1 MLSPDALQD
10 YSAQGFLSPLDLLS
24 PDKAV
29 DYRRRLEKFEEQRG
43 GPLSGNFRHKMH
55 LLLVWVDELMRTPT
69 LLDAVESILGPDIL
83 CWNSNFFIKEAH
95 SPDYVSWHQDAT
107 YWGLGTENVVSAW
120 VALSD
125 SSVNSGCMRV
135 SPGSHQQQLHHIDT
149 DSPDNIVARGQEI
162 FPPIDESTAINI
174 ELRPGQF
181 SLHNVLIA
189 HASKPNQSDD
199 RRIGLAFRYT
209 ATSVR
214 QHEKFKDSAALV
226 RGSDSYGHFIAEPRP
241 RENMQTDMIDLHN
254 TVTTQ

>member
-107 YWGLGTENVVSAW
+107 YWGLGTENVVSAC
-120 VALSD
+120 V
-125 SSVNSGCMRV
+125 SVLV
-135 SPGSHQQQLHHIDT
+135 
-149 DSPDNIVARGQEI
+149 
-162 FPPIDESTAINI
+162 
-174 ELRPGQF
+174 
-181 SLHNVLIA
+181 
-189 HASKPNQSDD
+189 
-199 RRIGLAFRYT
+199 
-209 ATSVR
+209 ATSNNC
-214 QHEKFKDSAALV
+214 
-226 RGSDSYGHFIAEPRP
+226 I
-241 RENMQTDMIDLHN
+241 T
-254 TVTTQ
+254 